1 MNYIKINGEEYPFRM
16 GLNVFRRFGKTTGM
30 ELNQVIDFINA
41 VGQTATQGTIPFNM
55 LDKLAQLI
63 ICGVDDGIRK
73 EKSTLKNT
81 LVIDDIIDLFEE
93 SPESLENIFKTM
105 GHEMPPAE
113 TPEEGNP
120 KAPETIPG

>member
-16 GLNVFRRFGKTTGM
+16 GLNVFRRFGRTTGM
-30 ELNQVIDFINA
+30 ELNQVIEFINA
-41 VGQTATQGTIPFNM
+41 VGQTAVEGSIPFEM
-55 LDKLAQLI
+55 LEKLSQLI

-105 GHEMPPAE
+105 VHEMPSAE